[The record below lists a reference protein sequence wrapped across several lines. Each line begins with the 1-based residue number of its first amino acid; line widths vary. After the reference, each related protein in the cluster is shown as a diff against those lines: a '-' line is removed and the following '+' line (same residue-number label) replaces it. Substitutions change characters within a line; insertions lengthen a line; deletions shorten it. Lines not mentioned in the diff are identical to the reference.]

1 MKELNVRQICFLFA
15 AVLPVTRMLVYPAT
29 LAYAARNDLVLAALA
44 SLAAEFLAVAL
55 ILFAASRSEKT
66 LFELLSCRF
75 GHVTAKLVYLLLSLF
90 FLFSAFLPVLEHR
103 GFILQVFYE
112 NVPSFLSFLP
122 FFAVCTYACTKGL
135 RSIGRAADLALP
147 VFAVSFLI
155 LLLLAVPEA
164 DFSALLPLGSI
175 GASGIFRGAS
185 LGLNWYCGGAY
196 MLLFLGHFRYEK
208 SAAKKIFIAYAV
220 GAAAV
225 LAFLTVFYAV
235 FSDIAI
241 LQQNALAHLSKYALS
256 FTSLGRIDLLFVF
269 SLTLVLLFA
278 LCIPLQLST
287 HCAAHALGCKPLYPA
302 LAVNFLML
310 LFTVLFHPAYL
321 EIQTLMTQK
330 LWYVFAF
337 FAVLLPVC
345 TVLLT
350 KKRHKKIRRPDHEK

>member
-1 MKELNVRQICFLFA
+1 MPRALGFEKLRTDSDFSYVVVVAGAHESFGFEVDDMPFE
-15 AVLPVTRMLVYPAT
+15 V
-29 LAYAARNDLVLAALA
+29 DLVVRPLHPLLGKVQCVSAT
-44 SLAAEFLAVAL
+44 SIAEDGAPVL
-55 ILFAASRSEKT
+55 ILDIDDII
-66 LFELLSCRF
+66 LS
-75 GHVTAKLVYLLLSLF
+75 AKK
-90 FLFSAFLPVLEHR
+90 VLESSESVDNAT
-103 GFILQVFYE
+103 G
-112 NVPSFLSFLP
+112 
-122 FFAVCTYACTKGL
+122 
-135 RSIGRAADLALP
+135 
-147 VFAVSFLI
+147 VS
-155 LLLLAVPEA
+155 
-164 DFSALLPLGSI
+164 
-175 GASGIFRGAS
+175 
-185 LGLNWYCGGAY
+185 
-196 MLLFLGHFRYEK
+196 EK

-269 SLTLVLLFA
+269 ALTLVLLFA

-287 HCAAHALGCKPLYPA
+287 HCAAHALSCKPLYPA

-321 EIQTLMTQK
+321 KIQTLMTQK